1 MSRTDSVVAFPSY
14 YRSAPCSSRF
24 TPGFVSFRLRARD
37 TPRFKKGTIDLTSV
51 QYLICIEKDGDIE
64 FSIVQAKDLFV
75 GMSASRRMENRH
87 VVLRAG
93 ATLWRDI
100 GDLKSWSDEVDLAGL
115 TGDLT
120 AALAHIVISPTADG
134 SPPCVEVTKAFDAAA
149 FESIDRA
156 VPFSIV
162 PPTSAICATN
172 LAPRKYGGVKFVPE
186 AIGMASV
193 TTEQREKLLSSRKR
207 RSSEDAS
214 AEREVSYKRTHT
226 HDAGEQPAPLDMT
239 LEELLGIAGSNP
251 EYDDAND
258 NAQLNLEQLLFAD
271 EGDAKLPPLPEV
283 AGGFQRSDS
292 DDLDQIFKEIANR

>member
-1 MSRTDSVVAFPSY
+1 MSRTDSVVAFPAY

-51 QYLICIEKDGDIE
+51 QYLICIERDGDIE

-93 ATLWRDI
+93 PTLWRDI
-100 GDLKSWSDEVDLAGL
+100 GDLKSWSDEVDQAGL

-120 AALAHIVISPTADG
+120 SALAHIVISPTVDG
-134 SPPCVEVTKAFDAAA
+134 SPPGVEVTQAFDAAA
-149 FESIDRA
+149 FEAIDRV

-162 PPTSAICATN
+162 PPTSTICATGI
-172 LAPRKYGGVKFVPE
+172 APKKYGGAKFVPE
-186 AIGMASV
+186 AIGMAPV

-207 RSSEDAS
+207 RSNEDAS
-214 AEREVSYKRTHT
+214 AEREESHKRQHSYVEE
-226 HDAGEQPAPLDMT
+226 EQPAPLNMT
-239 LEELLGIAGSNP
+239 LEELLGLVGSNP
-251 EYDDAND
+251 ECADGQDD
-258 NAQLNLEQLLFAD
+258 AQLNLEQLLFAD
-271 EGDAKLPPLPEV
+271 EGDAQLPPLPEV
-283 AGGFQRSDS
+283 STGVQRSDS
-292 DDLDQIFKEIANR
+292 DDLDRILGEIANR